1 MASRGREDLMLEC
14 RESLRVLRS
23 ALSANAAFSAR

>member
-1 MASRGREDLMLEC
+1 MASRDSEDLMLEA
-14 RESLRVLRS
+14 LRVLRP